1 MHACPGTQRLRKDE
15 VSEAPPG
22 AARLLRDPGHFLS
35 LGGGTGLMPFAPGT
49 WGSVPGVALAWLLMP
64 LGEAAYWGILAA
76 LFLLGIP
83 LCART
88 ARALNRPDP
97 GAIVWDEVV
106 GMAITL
112 GIPAGLGSGFG
123 PVSPLTLLAGF
134 GLFRILDILKPWPIR
149 WLERRLAGGLGVMA
163 DDALAG
169 LVAGGVLV
177 ACL

>member
-1 MHACPGTQRLRKDE
+1 M
-15 VSEAPPG
+15 APRW
-22 AARLLRDPGHFLS
+22 ALLRDPGHFLS
-35 LGGGTGLMPFAPGT
+35 LGGGTGLIPFAPGT
-49 WGSVPGVALAWLLMP
+49 WGSLPGVLLAVLLIP
-64 LGEAAYWGILAA
+64 AGEPIFWAVVVG
-76 LFLLGIP
+76 LFILGIP

-88 ARALNRPDP
+88 ARALERPDP

-112 GIPAGLGSGFG
+112 GIAASWGSGFNAL
-123 PVSPLTLLAGF
+123 PPLSLLAGF

-169 LVAGGVLV
+169 VIAGML
-177 ACL
+177 LTLL